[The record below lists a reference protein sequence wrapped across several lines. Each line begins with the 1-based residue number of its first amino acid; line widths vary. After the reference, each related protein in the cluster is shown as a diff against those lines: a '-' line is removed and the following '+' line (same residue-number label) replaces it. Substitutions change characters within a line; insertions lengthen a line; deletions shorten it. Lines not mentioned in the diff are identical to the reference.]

1 MSVAGTYAI
10 STKTPMGPQEG
21 TFTVVVEGGSFTGN
35 ISGAMGNMEVQDG
48 KVDGDKLT
56 WKMDMTVPMKMTLD
70 CQATVDGDA
79 ISGGVTAG
87 MFGEMPFSG
96 TRKA

>member
-1 MSVAGTYAI
+1 MSVAGTYSI
-10 STKTPMGPQEG
+10 TTKTPMGPQEG
-21 TFTVVVEGGSFTGN
+21 TFTVVVDGSTFSGE
-35 ISGAMGNMEVQDG
+35 ISGAMGNMTAYEG
-48 KVDGDKLT
+48 KVDGNSLT